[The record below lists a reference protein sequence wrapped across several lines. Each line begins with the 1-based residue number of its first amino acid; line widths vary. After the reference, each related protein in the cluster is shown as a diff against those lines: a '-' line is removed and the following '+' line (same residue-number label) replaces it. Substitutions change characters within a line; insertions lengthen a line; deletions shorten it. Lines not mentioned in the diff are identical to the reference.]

1 MHALDPVQ
9 YSYNA
14 EYLSAVTRTVGFY
27 NHLRV
32 YVALNVWANVW
43 AETSY
48 SCISV
53 IFNLCAKQRTP
64 KCVRR
69 RVDHDRHQKFMQR
82 RTGSEVI
89 ARASLVSKSGTY
101 P

>member
-27 NHLRV
+27 NHL

-48 SCISV
+48 NCISV
-53 IFNLCAKQRTP
+53 NFYLCAKQRTP

-101 P
+101 L